1 MLVMEDLD
9 FQKIHAEFRQ
19 KITRYLARLVGEF
32 EAEDLTQE
40 VFVRVNQNLPGFRGE
55 SRLSTWIYRIATNTA
70 IDRLRQPS
78 FRRTAQDPSLDY
90 PETDAV
96 EVEDQDLWT
105 GEAAPSLEQLIHH
118 REGLDCLCGVIGTL
132 PENYRTI
139 VLLDQVEDFTAKE
152 IAEILGLDHNV
163 VKIRLHRGRLRLF
176 EELRKHCKPED
187 WL

>member
-9 FQKIHAEFRQ
+9 FQKIHAEFRP

-40 VFVRVNQNLPGFRGE
+40 VFVRVNQNLPNFRGE
-55 SRLSTWIYRIATNTA
+55 SRLSTWIYRIATNA
-70 IDRLRQPS
+70 ALDRLRQPS
-78 FRRTAQDPSLDY
+78 YRHIHMDQSLNC
-90 PETDAV
+90 PESGED
-96 EVEDQDLWT
+96 EVEDLSVWT

-118 REGLDCLCGVIGTL
+118 REGLDCLCSVIETL
-132 PENYRTI
+132 PKNYQTV

-152 IAEILGLDHNV
+152 IADILGLDLNV

-176 EELRKHCKPED
+176 EELRQHCKPED

>member
-1 MLVMEDLD
+1 MEDLD
-9 FQKIHAEFRQ
+9 FQKIHADYRQ

-70 IDRLRQPS
+70 LDRLRQPS
-78 FRRTAQDPSLDY
+78 YRHTSQDQSLDN
-90 PETDAV
+90 PVLDAG
-96 EVEDQDLWT
+96 EVADQDAWT
-105 GEAAPSLEQLIHH
+105 GEAAPSPEQLIHL
-118 REGLDCLCGVIGTL
+118 REGLDCLCGVIETL
-132 PENYRTI
+132 PENYRTVI
-139 VLLDQVEDFTAKE
+139 LLDQVEDFTAKE
-152 IAEILGLDHNV
+152 IGDILGLDLNV
-163 VKIRLHRGRLRLF
+163 VKTRLHRGRLRLF